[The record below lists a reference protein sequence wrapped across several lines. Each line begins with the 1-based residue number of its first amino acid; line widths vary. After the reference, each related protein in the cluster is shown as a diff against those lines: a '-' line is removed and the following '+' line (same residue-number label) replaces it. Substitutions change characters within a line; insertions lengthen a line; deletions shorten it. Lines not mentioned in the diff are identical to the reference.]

1 MPGELELMLDP
12 NGDEVKLTWHKGNG
26 PWSRPLKLP
35 SALLSHR
42 SRDLRAALGA
52 LNAYMRSNHDF
63 MEERDPGWQNYRG
76 VLKELQQHGAALYNA
91 LFDESD
97 LRAQVLSQALQSLN
111 DGAELRVH
119 CSDEV
124 VSLPLGFVFEG
135 DPLPL
140 SGRPSRADF
149 SGFWLNRFNITM
161 LVRGGGVEQ
170 EFLGVDPRS
179 LRALYALHRTEVEDA
194 WPHLGNDSAKL
205 KRLTGLPIKDYYD
218 WDSARQ
224 ACASICDAD
233 TIVFILAH
241 SDGDWLEL
249 ANKSKID
256 CQGFARMLHKGR
268 RESHPVLLVLNCCLS
283 ATGGEG
289 RSLLSAIAQ
298 PGFCG
303 LIGTEA
309 EILNSYALRCGTCLM
324 WELCANG
331 LTLGEA
337 FDRMQRA
344 EDLFPLNL
352 FYTCYAERDFRLKGP
367 IDELQGQLEAA

>member
-1 MPGELELMLDP
+1 MLDP
-12 NGDEVKLTWHKGNG
+12 NGDEVKLTWYKGYG

-35 SALLSHR
+35 SALLIHR

-52 LNAYMRSNHDF
+52 LNTYMRSNHDLV
-63 MEERDPGWQNYRG
+63 EERDPGWQNYRG
-76 VLKELQQHGAALYNA
+76 VLKELQQNGAALYYA
-91 LFDESD
+91 LFDD
-97 LRAQVLSQALQSLN
+97 GDPRAEALLQALQSLD

-149 SGFWLNRFNITM
+149 AGFWLNRFTITM

-170 EFLGVDPRS
+170 DFLGVDPQS

-194 WPHLGNDSAKL
+194 WPHLGKDSARL
-205 KRLTGLPIKDYYD
+205 KRLTRIPVQDYYD
-218 WDSARQ
+218 WDSATR

-233 TIVFILAH
+233 SIVFVLAH

-268 RESHPVLLVLNCCLS
+268 TESRAVLLVLNCCLS

-289 RSLLSAIAQ
+289 RSLLSAVAR

-309 EILNSYALRCGTCLM
+309 EILNTYALRCGTRLM

-331 LTLGEA
+331 LPLGEA
-337 FDRMQRA
+337 LDAMRDA

-352 FYTCYAERDFRLKGP
+352 LYTCYAQRDFQLRRP
-367 IDELQGQLEAA
+367 IDLVCDPPEPLSDKT